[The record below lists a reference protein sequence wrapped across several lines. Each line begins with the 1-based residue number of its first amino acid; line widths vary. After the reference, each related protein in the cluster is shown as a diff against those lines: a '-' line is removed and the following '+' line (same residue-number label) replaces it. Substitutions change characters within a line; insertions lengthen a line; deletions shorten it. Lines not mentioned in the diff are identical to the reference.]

1 MANDNVSAL
10 LALKRGSGSGGGSDF
25 FEVWI
30 DKTSGTTTANKTYY
44 EIQQAQL
51 AGKLVVFSYADDDV
65 GWSIMAFAKYELT
78 GFTAYFYE
86 GNSGFGVTIAA
97 DDSVSVTPYSS
108 VPITTAVTG
117 STPTIAAEDNHI
129 YECGELSSLTVTAI
143 DNPGSFIIRFASG
156 ATATTTTLPAG
167 MVFPEAFA
175 PEANTRYEISW
186 VDGYALAAG
195 WPYTPPAAEE

>member
-10 LALKRGSGSGGGSDF
+10 IALKRGSGSGGGGDF

-108 VPITTAVTG
+108 VPTTVAVTG

-129 YECGELSSLTVTAI
+129 YECGECSSLTVSTFPATGEFLI
-143 DNPGSFIIRFASG
+143 VFASG
-156 ATATTTTLPAG
+156 STATTLSLPNDLDARMPSG
-167 MVFPEAFA
+167 FTVEAD
-175 PEANTRYEISW
+175 THYEIS
-186 VDGYALAAG
+186 VRNG
-195 WPYTPPAAEE
+195 WPMVGSCPISAST